1 MNDRKSRVYAF
12 GPYELN
18 PAEQELRANGQLV
31 PLTPKVLAVLEVL
44 VEHAGHLVSR
54 NELIRAVWGDTFVED
69 GNVSRCVSILRKA
82 LGDEAAASVYIET
95 VPKAGY
101 RFIADVRVS
110 ANGDAPVPT
119 VQNSP
124 APAPAGRRYRRVV
137 AAAAASLVAV
147 TGLGYATWQV
157 VTTNAPTLLRT
168 IAPDHR
174 QVTFTGSDANPSIS
188 PDGKF
193 VAYVSD
199 DPPLKHVVIRTVDGG
214 QPVTVASSRTAGM
227 LRWSPDGLR
236 LMFFLRGQER
246 NGIYVSSRS
255 GGPLTEV
262 VKGPYR
268 SCWSPDGKT
277 IATVQ
282 PFAGRIRLRNVETG
296 KDRLLSLQGMH
307 HWFWDIDWSPSGD
320 RLLLVSQHA
329 QLFTVLT
336 IQADGRHQRT
346 IFTDE
351 REIPSARWSPRGD
364 TIYYSRRVDHTV
376 SIFKVRLSPDGDAM
390 TAGAALVTGLESDG
404 FFEISADGRRLTYAR
419 DPYYS
424 NLWLVDI
431 SRGSTGAAMTT
442 RRLTSGTSQAERPSV
457 SPDGRS
463 VLFSLGRETSS
474 NLFVLP
480 LAGGA
485 VRQLTSFAGFTSGG
499 VWSPAG
505 RQIAF
510 ASNEGGSRRVWI
522 TNERGAPARPV
533 SSGSVSDSLELSWR
547 DESQLFYQQTGN
559 RDFYVIDTRG
569 SRPETTLWQRDE
581 PMGWVFAPVVSPDRK
596 RVAVMWNRPNGR
608 GIWVLDA
615 ESGRKTK
622 LLDDDQSGALPLAW
636 SRDGKRLFL
645 FAGERAAYRGLAVK
659 LGETTRDT
667 RLLSVPADGGEVT
680 TIAVLPF
687 AEVGGVAITPDGRQI
702 VCAVYTSRSDVWI
715 VDNFDPDISR
725 VAVK

>member
-18 PAEQELRANGQLV
+18 PSEQELRGNGQLV

-54 NELIRAVWGDTFVED
+54 DELIRAVWGNTFVED
-69 GNVSRCVSILRKA
+69 ANVSRCVSILRKA

-110 ANGDAPVPT
+110 ATGDAPLPT
-119 VQNSP
+119 MQDSP
-124 APAPAGRRYRRVV
+124 EVPAPAGRRYRRVV
-137 AAAAASLVAV
+137 AAASLFAV
-147 TGLGYATWQV
+147 IGLGYATWQV
-157 VTTNAPTLLRT
+157 VTPNAPALSRT

-174 QVTFTGSDANPSIS
+174 QVTFTGSDANPAIS

-199 DPPLKHVVIRTVDGG
+199 DPPLKHVVIRTLDGG
-214 QPVTVASSRTAGM
+214 PPVTIASSNTAGM
-227 LRWSPDGLR
+227 LRWSPDGSR

-246 NGIYVSSRS
+246 NGIYVSSRN
-255 GGPLTEV
+255 GGPLTEIA
-262 VKGPYR
+262 KGPYR

-296 KDRLLSLQGMH
+296 TDRLVILQGMH
-307 HWFWDIDWSPSGD
+307 QWFWDIDWSPSGD
-320 RLLLVSQHA
+320 RFLLVSQHA

-346 IFTDE
+346 ILTDA

-364 TIYYSRRVDHTV
+364 AIYYSRRVDHTV
-376 SIFKVRLSPDGDAM
+376 SIFKVRLSADGDVM
-390 TAGAALVTGLESDG
+390 TAGAALITGLESDG
-404 FFEISADGRRLTYAR
+404 VFELSADGRRLTYTR

-431 SRGSTGAAMTT
+431 SRGSTGGAMTK
-442 RRLTSGTSQAERPSV
+442 RRLTSGTWQAERPSV
-457 SPDGRS
+457 SPDGTS

-474 NLFVLP
+474 NLYVLP
-480 LAGGA
+480 LSGGA
-485 VRQLTSFAGFTSGG
+485 ARQLTSFAGFTSGG
-499 VWSPAG
+499 VWSPDG

-510 ASNEGGSRRVWI
+510 ASDEGGSRRIWI
-522 TNERGAPARPV
+522 TNDRGAPARPV

-569 SRPETTLWQRDE
+569 SRPETMLWQRDE
-581 PMGWVFAPVVSPDRK
+581 RMGWVFSPVVSPDGK
-596 RVAVMWNRPNGR
+596 RVAVQWNRPNGS

-622 LLDDDQSGALPLAW
+622 LLDDEDSGALPLAW

-645 FAGERAAYRGLAVK
+645 FAGERAAYRGLPVK

-667 RLLSVPADGGEVT
+667 RVLSVPAGGGDVT
-680 TIAVLPF
+680 TVAVLPF
-687 AEVGGVAITPDGRQI
+687 AEVGGVAIAQDGKLI

-715 VDNFDPDISR
+715 VDDFDPDMSR